1 MRELREHSYSAR
13 REVLGR
19 LPAVAEICE
28 NWKNVETNLVEIVP
42 LKLRRVAQVEFREQ
56 PMMIAKRLSCFFSKR
71 KIRHTSSNTAL
82 PKRSLANFETLE
94 SREMFA
100 VTYHGGALLTSVEA
114 QAVYLGSDWNS
125 NTTLKT
131 QTAAIDKYLSDIVQ
145 SSYMDMM
152 TNAGYG
158 VGRGTASAGVVN
170 ELALNKSATL
180 SDSSIQNYLKSMIS
194 EAKVAVPDANRL
206 YVVYVEPGV
215 VVSLG
220 RSTSQNSF
228 LGYHGAFSANGKDIR
243 YVVLPYPGSPNP
255 SPSSQG
261 IANVLDE
268 LTMVTS
274 HELAEAVTDP
284 DVNYKAIGWY
294 DDQLDGEIGDL
305 TSRTTTLNGYLVQAV
320 VDKNDQV
327 IYPTSN
333 TGSTLTAPLNVVA
346 TALSSTSLRISW
358 TGASGATGY
367 SVFRVDGSTKTLLTN
382 VAATASSATITN
394 LTPGGSLSLFVEAFN
409 ATTKADSSSVSITLP
424 SSSTSV
430 GTPQLT
436 ISQFS
441 STSALLSWGRISG
454 VDGYRI
460 YEMVGT
466 TPVLLGTVSAS
477 ATAVIA
483 SGLTP
488 GKATQFMVEAFSGS
502 NVTDSAWATIT
513 TTRRRR

>member
-1 MRELREHSYSAR
+1 
-13 REVLGR
+13 
-19 LPAVAEICE
+19 
-28 NWKNVETNLVEIVP
+28 
-42 LKLRRVAQVEFREQ
+42 
-56 PMMIAKRLSCFFSKR
+56 MILKRLSRCVSQLGFR
-71 KIRHTSSNTAL
+71 LTSSKSTTPN
-82 PKRSLANFETLE
+82 RSWVNFETLE

-100 VTYHGGALLTSVEA
+100 VTYHGGALLTAVEA

-125 NTTLKT
+125 NATLKT
-131 QTAAIDKYLSDIVQ
+131 QSAAIDKYLADIVQ

-158 VGRGTASAGVVN
+158 VGRGTASAGVVDDV
-170 ELALNKSATL
+170 ALNKSSTL
-180 SDSSIQNYLKSMIS
+180 SDSSIQSYLKSMIS
-194 EAKVAVPDANRL
+194 AAKVTVPDANRL

-255 SPSSQG
+255 SPNSQG
-261 IANVLDE
+261 IANVIDE

-284 DVNYKAIGWY
+284 DVNYKGIGWY

-305 TSRTTTLNGYLVQAV
+305 TSKTTTLNGYLVQAV
-320 VDKNDQV
+320 VDKNDRV

-333 TGSTLTAPLNVVA
+333 TSTTLTAPQNVVA

-358 TGASGATGY
+358 TGSSVATGY
-367 SVFRVDGSTKTLLTN
+367 SIFRVDGATKTLLTSIS
-382 VAATASSATITN
+382 AAASSATLTY
-394 LTPGGSLSLFVEAFN
+394 LTPGISLSLIVEAFN
-409 ATTKADSSSVSITLP
+409 STTKADSSVVSITLP

-430 GTPQLT
+430 GTPQLAIT
-436 ISQFS
+436 HIS
-441 STSALLSWGRISG
+441 STSALLSWGRIPG

-460 YEMVGT
+460 YEMNGT

-477 ATAVIA
+477 ATAVIVT
-483 SGLTP
+483 GLTP
-488 GKATQFMVEAFSGS
+488 GKATQLRVEAYGGS
-502 NVTDSAWATIT
+502 LVADSAWVTIT